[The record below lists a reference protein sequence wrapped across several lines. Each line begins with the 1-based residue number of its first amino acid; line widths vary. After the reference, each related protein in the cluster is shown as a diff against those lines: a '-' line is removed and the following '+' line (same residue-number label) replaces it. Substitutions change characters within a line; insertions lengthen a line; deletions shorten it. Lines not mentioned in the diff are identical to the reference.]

1 MNKYSP
7 VLKKM
12 IDFTNIKLIVL
23 ANELD
28 YDISYISKWCN
39 ASKLPSQKY
48 IRTTNKKISEVL
60 SREIFEQNKVLDFF
74 LEFDIK
80 LPENSNY
87 LEDSKF
93 IEEKINKILMKEYK
107 DSIKNYDSVENNT
120 RMVIGNSNIKLFL
133 SDVIQKQNLKNE
145 EAFTDL
151 LITMDFI
158 SDGVEYILNLISEV
172 KNINIKIGLD
182 VDDLEGE
189 KSEKL
194 KKLYQLLNDKSNLNV
209 TMYKNSEFK
218 YFNAIIAKNNFVI
231 NYSLDKNKKMEII
244 SYSNDEEEVDKA
256 YKILAAKFKNENI
269 LMKNVSSLEMNRS
282 GYRTDF
288 YTDNHFNMF
297 CCYGFEFLLP
307 SEIIEDIAKKECE
320 NIKKRENKDFNVL
333 ENMLQI
339 KKLQIEWEEIFHE
352 RNINFFIPKVSLYK
366 YIQTGKL
373 VYIDTEYTMSI
384 EQRKEHFFNVIRLMK
399 KNKNIKIYII
409 DGEKV
414 SGDFKEFN
422 IGIYLNQKKF
432 FIKNYARFFKNLE
445 PFIHT
450 VIDKNLVDGVNKFLE
465 NLKNGDNCRE
475 YTVEELEEKWNN
487 YGNMFLKIMEI
498 SSENVED

>member
-288 YTDNHFNMF
+288 YTDNH
-297 CCYGFEFLLP
+297 L
-307 SEIIEDIAKKECE
+307 D
-320 NIKKRENKDFNVL
+320 
-333 ENMLQI
+333 
-339 KKLQIEWEEIFHE
+339 
-352 RNINFFIPKVSLYK
+352 
-366 YIQTGKL
+366 
-373 VYIDTEYTMSI
+373 
-384 EQRKEHFFNVIRLMK
+384 RKSV
-399 KNKNIKIYII
+399 
-409 DGEKV
+409 V
-414 SGDFKEFN
+414 
-422 IGIYLNQKKF
+422 
-432 FIKNYARFFKNLE
+432 
-445 PFIHT
+445 
-450 VIDKNLVDGVNKFLE
+450 
-465 NLKNGDNCRE
+465 
-475 YTVEELEEKWNN
+475 
-487 YGNMFLKIMEI
+487 
-498 SSENVED
+498 

>member
-1 MNKYSP
+1 
-7 VLKKM
+7 
-12 IDFTNIKLIVL
+12 
-23 ANELD
+23 
-28 YDISYISKWCN
+28 
-39 ASKLPSQKY
+39 
-48 IRTTNKKISEVL
+48 
-60 SREIFEQNKVLDFF
+60 
-74 LEFDIK
+74 
-80 LPENSNY
+80 
-87 LEDSKF
+87 
-93 IEEKINKILMKEYK
+93 MKEYK

-256 YKILAAKFKNENI
+256 YKILDAKFKNENI
-269 LMKNVSSLEMNRS
+269 LMKNVNSLEMNRS

-307 SEIIEDIAKKECE
+307 SEIIEDIAKK
-320 NIKKRENKDFNVL
+320 NVKILKREK
-333 ENMLQI
+333 
-339 KKLQIEWEEIFHE
+339 
-352 RNINFFIPKVSLYK
+352 
-366 YIQTGKL
+366 
-373 VYIDTEYTMSI
+373 
-384 EQRKEHFFNVIRLMK
+384 
-399 KNKNIKIYII
+399 IKISMY
-409 DGEKV
+409 
-414 SGDFKEFN
+414 
-422 IGIYLNQKKF
+422 
-432 FIKNYARFFKNLE
+432 
-445 PFIHT
+445 
-450 VIDKNLVDGVNKFLE
+450 
-465 NLKNGDNCRE
+465 
-475 YTVEELEEKWNN
+475 W
-487 YGNMFLKIMEI
+487 KICYK
-498 SSENVED
+498 